1 MPDHAQF
8 GVRKNPAPHSR
19 QHGLCLALDTN
30 PGNAPINETLQT
42 REHRATNSPAA
53 EPQLPP
59 HAAPQHAATAGEAA
73 KNPDRL
79 LTIREVAEMLQV
91 PVSWVYG
98 RTRKRSSERMPGY
111 RLGKYWRFDRAE
123 ILSWVARHKITREAA

>member
-8 GVRKNPAPHSR
+8 DTRKNPAPHSR
-19 QHGLCLALDTN
+19 QHGLCLALHTN
-30 PGNAPINETLQT
+30 PGNAPSNETVQT
-42 REHRATNSPAA
+42 REHLATNSPAT

-59 HAAPQHAATAGEAA
+59 HAAPQQAATAGEAT

-111 RLGKYWRFDRAE
+111 RLGKYWRFDRDEVVA
-123 ILSWVARHKITREAA
+123 WVQRQRSDFRAA

>member
-8 GVRKNPAPHSR
+8 AVRKNPAPHSR
-19 QHGLCLALDTN
+19 QHGLRLALDTN
-30 PGNAPINETLQT
+30 PGNELISETLQT
-42 REHRATNSPAA
+42 REHPATNSPAT

-59 HAAPQHAATAGEAA
+59 HAAQQHAATAGEAT
-73 KNPDRL
+73 KDPDRL

-111 RLGKYWRFDRAE
+111 RLGKYWRFDRDEVLAW
-123 ILSWVARHKITREAA
+123 IQRQRGDFRAA